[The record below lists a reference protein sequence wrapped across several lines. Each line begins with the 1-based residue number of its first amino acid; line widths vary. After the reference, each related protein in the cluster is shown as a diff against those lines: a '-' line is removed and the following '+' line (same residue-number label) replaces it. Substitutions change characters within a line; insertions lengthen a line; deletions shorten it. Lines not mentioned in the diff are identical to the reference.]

1 MQRVIPA
8 ALVELALRAYPE
20 LRAFKDQLAL
30 LVRLAS
36 DSPAP
41 QGLLELPDPPDSQEM
56 WAGRVVLASLVP
68 QVQQE
73 PEAALALKEEPGLP
87 ARLVQEVIQGL
98 QARQAVRVW
107 SDPQGHPEL
116 PVLQVPLVKRVRLAH
131 QDRLARLVR
140 EAQPGQR
147 DQP

>member
-1 MQRVIPA
+1 
-8 ALVELALRAYPE
+8 
-20 LRAFKDQLAL
+20 
-30 LVRLAS
+30 
-36 DSPAP
+36 
-41 QGLLELPDPPDSQEM
+41 M

-107 SDPQGHPEL
+107 SDPQDHPEL

-140 EAQPGQR
+140 EAQPGQQ
-147 DQP
+147 DHP